1 MRKEV
6 RDRLLEINREFYQSF
21 AGPFVDKRER
31 LQPGLLRAIE
41 DLPMDAQVLELG
53 CGHAPLAAHLQQ
65 LGFHGAYIGLEQS
78 EALLERR
85 SKALR
90 PPTFEFRRADFSEP
104 TWPESLAKTELSDPK
119 LPERLQ
125 HAGRFDWVLAFAVI
139 HHFPAEELRLAI
151 LTEIRRLLSTT
162 GSFALSVWDF
172 MNSSRLR
179 GRIVPWP
186 QAGLSADE
194 VDPADFLL
202 DWRHGGKGLRY
213 VHHFTGEELHRLAER
228 AGFRVLEQY
237 QSDRGLGLYQ
247 RWQSDPV
254 FKST

>member
-1 MRKEV
+1 
-6 RDRLLEINREFYQSF
+6 LEINREFYQNF
-21 AGPFVDKRER
+21 AAAFVDKRKR
-31 LQPGLLRAIE
+31 LQPGVLGAIE

-53 CGHAPLAAHLQQ
+53 CGHASLAAHLQR
-65 LGFHGAYIGLEQS
+65 LGFQGAYVGLEQS

-104 TWPESLAKTELSDPK
+104 NWPESLAKTELSDAE
-119 LPERLQ
+119 LPERLD

-139 HHFPAEELRLAI
+139 HHLPAEELRLAI
-151 LTEIRRLLSTT
+151 LTEIRRLLSPT

-202 DWRHGGKGLRY
+202 DWRNGGKGLRY
-213 VHHFTGEELHRLAER
+213 VHHFENEELHGLAEK
-228 AGFRVLEQY
+228 AGFQVLEQFH
-237 QSDRGLGLYQ
+237 SDGGLGLYQ
-247 RWQSDPV
+247 RWRPDPGLRID
-254 FKST
+254 KGSR